1 MKLRRFVG
9 VFFGI
14 VGVVLLAAVL
24 YVSFGDLGCHK
35 SRIEALVTR
44 SIGRPFAID
53 GPLKRRLVP
62 TVDVSAEHVRLGNV
76 QGGSQPQMVEIER
89 DDMIKL
95 VLGSIEP
102 ALAARLE
109 QLELELCG

>member
-24 YVSFGDLGCHK
+24 YVSFGDLGRHK

-53 GPLKRRLVP
+53 GPLKLRLVP
-62 TVDVSAEHVRLGNV
+62 TVDVSANLF
-76 QGGSQPQMVEIER
+76 GSAICREAR
-89 DDMIKL
+89 SRRS
-95 VLGSIEP
+95 G
-102 ALAARLE
+102 AAEGDR
-109 QLELELCG
+109 